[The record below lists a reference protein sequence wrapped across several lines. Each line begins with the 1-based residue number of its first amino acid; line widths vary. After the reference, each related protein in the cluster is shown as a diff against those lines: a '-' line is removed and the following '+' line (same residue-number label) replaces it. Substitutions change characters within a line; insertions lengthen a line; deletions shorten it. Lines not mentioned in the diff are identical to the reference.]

1 MESDRN
7 YFARR
12 AQEERA
18 AAEQTSDPLAQ
29 RTHLEL
35 AEAYDRRSAVAPANA
50 ARARLIEEILNVR
63 PKRK

>member
-1 MESDRN
+1 MESDQS

-12 AQEERA
+12 AEEERA

-35 AEAYDRRSAVAPANA
+35 AEAYDHRSAVARPDSD
-50 ARARLIEEILNVR
+50 RASLIEEILNAR
-63 PKRK
+63 PHRK

>member
-1 MESDRN
+1 MESDKK

-12 AQEERA
+12 AEDERA

-35 AEAYDRRSAVAPANA
+35 AEAYDHRSAVAPPDGG
-50 ARARLIEEILNVR
+50 RACLIEEILRAR
-63 PKRK
+63 PDRK